1 MEQFL
6 KSLLEP
12 TVLSG
17 VVEVLLGVALS
28 FVADWKPL
36 GFTELSARAKR
47 LYWLIVPIVIPVVAV
62 VVLSWNTLTVETIF
76 GAVQVGVLVFLGSQ
90 VAHTRQLQ

>member
-17 VVEVLLGVALS
+17 VAEVLLGVVLS
-28 FVADWKPL
+28 FAADWIP